1 MSLRRAWAGVG
12 EAFPSSLSPETWFEL
27 VRPSGCQSWRCGRL
41 PLPARAAASPSLATG
56 ARGAHRAVG
65 RLPPGLGAAGE
76 RRRRRRRQSWVSESF
91 VLSCRWDPCPAPGGP
106 GRTRAGRGGC
116 ATCGC
121 HRSWVQAAAAPGLAR
136 LGSAPVRA
144 KAPTGLAGHRG
155 GGRAPGR
162 ARCPL
167 LPGSARA
174 QPRDWMSLLFLLTL
188 QGWDREPPQRPQRE
202 EGALRGSGGSGVTWG
217 RCQCHLSHPTCG
229 W

>member
-27 VRPSGCQSWRCGRL
+27 VRPGGCQSWRCGRL

-56 ARGAHRAVG
+56 ARGAHR
-65 RLPPGLGAAGE
+65 E

-144 KAPTGLAGHRG
+144 KAPTGLAEHSG

-167 LPGSARA
+167 APRQCPCPAQGLDVPPLPPHPPG
-174 QPRDWMSLLFLLTL
+174 LG
-188 QGWDREPPQRPQRE
+188 QGASPETPA
-202 EGALRGSGGSGVTWG
+202 GG
-217 RCQCHLSHPTCG
+217 RCPERVWGIRCHLGEVPVPPLAPHV
-229 W
+229 WQVNDRY